1 MTASNLAIPIGLIIL
16 LTFLQVLVPSFLL
29 WNTSKY
35 EDGTAATGKDGMGPR
50 DRMPIV
56 TAIVGRAERAK
67 TNLIESLVMLF
78 PALALAL
85 FAGGGTLTLIGVWIF
100 IAARVL
106 YIPCIS
112 LCHLLRPFSDVGRR
126 TFGNSADLVVSSNR
140 LRLAVVR
147 SVFET

>member
-100 IAARVL
+100 LAARVL
-106 YIPCIS
+106 YIPCY
-112 LCHLLRPFSDVGRR
+112 LY
-126 TFGNSADLVVSSNR
+126 
-140 LRLAVVR
+140 AVFYVR
-147 SVFET
+147 SAMWGGGLLGIVLIWWSALIV